1 MRIIILPVILLGT
14 AFAQLFSA
22 PDGINPPEARDPVLN
37 LMQGKV
43 KTNRTVLLE
52 AIVAASPAEVYRLWT
67 SEEGIKKF
75 FAPAAHIDTSVGG
88 RYQVIFAPSKDPE
101 GDSHGTKGARIL
113 KLVPDREL
121 AFEWIT
127 FAGDELMG
135 KNAPPYA
142 PPTERNVRPLP
153 TWVEL
158 SFDPIEGEPDK
169 THVRF
174 AHYGFR
180 EGEKWEQ
187 SYRWFGRAWKG
198 VLDELVAHYQ
208 NRKAGDVKEQG
219 GTRP

>member
-1 MRIIILPVILLGT
+1 MRIIILAVILLGT
-14 AFAQLFSA
+14 AFAQLFSGT
-22 PDGINPPEARDPVLN
+22 DGINPPEGGDPVPN
-37 LMQGKV
+37 LMRGKV
-43 KTNRTVLLE
+43 KTDHTVFLE
-52 AIVAASPAEVYRLWT
+52 AVVAASPAEVYRLWT
-67 SEEGIKKF
+67 SEEGIKEF

-88 RYQVIFAPSKDPE
+88 RYQVIFAPAKDPE

-135 KNAPPYA
+135 KNAPPFA
-142 PPTERNVRPLP
+142 PPTERNVQPLP

-158 SFDPIEGEPDK
+158 SFDPVEGEPDK

-198 VLDELVAHYQ
+198 VLDQLVVYCQ
-208 NRKAGDVKEQG
+208 NRKAGDVKK
-219 GTRP
+219 